1 MGMAKADRLLHIL
14 NLLRSRRNLNASL
27 LAADCGVTERSIY
40 RDIISLSEANIPIYY
55 DRGYKM
61 ASDNFLPPLNLTFD
75 EFQCLRLAL
84 ESTPL
89 RISALHKT
97 LVRQVQA
104 KIEAGLSDRVNQER
118 RTSPSN
124 TLIEISSTQEEKKA
138 QLFYPIIEDALTN
151 NRCLELEYESIE
163 SGRNK
168 RVVEPQFIIFRGR
181 AFYFI
186 AYCRLRKGLRTFR
199 MDRIHR
205 VRLSNEFSRRRMEV
219 RPQDYFEGSW
229 EIFKGEPVNIVVR
242 FRGLAARVVASSH
255 HHDSETIEK
264 TGDDELIYR
273 ATVNGLVEIERWIR
287 GFGRE
292 AEVFEP
298 KELRD
303 NFKQLGT
310 YLAQTYQDNS

>member
-14 NLLRSRRNLNASL
+14 NLLRSRRNLNAAR

-61 ASDNFLPPLNLTFD
+61 ASDNFLPPLNLTLN
-75 EFQCLRLAL
+75 EYQCLRLAL

-89 RISALHKT
+89 RISELHKSI
-97 LVRQVQA
+97 VKKVQA

-118 RTSPSN
+118 RAAPSN
-124 TLIEISSTQEEKKA
+124 TLIEFASTQEEKKA
-138 QLFYPIIEDALTN
+138 RLFYPIIEDALTN

-163 SGRNK
+163 SGPSK
-168 RVVEPQFIIFRGR
+168 RVVEPQFIIFRGK
-181 AFYFI
+181 AFYFV

-199 MDRIHR
+199 MDRIRR
-205 VRLSNEFSRRRMEV
+205 VRLSSELSRRRMDV
-219 RPQDYFEGSW
+219 KPQDYFEGSW
-229 EIFKGEPVNIVVR
+229 EVFKGEPVTVVVR
-242 FRGLAARVVASSH
+242 FRGSAARVIASSH

-264 TGDDELIYR
+264 IGDDELIYR

-287 GFGRE
+287 GFGRD
-292 AEVFEP
+292 AEVIEP
-298 KELRD
+298 KDLRD
-303 NFKQLGT
+303 SFKKLGT
-310 YLAQTYQDNS
+310 YLGQLYQDN